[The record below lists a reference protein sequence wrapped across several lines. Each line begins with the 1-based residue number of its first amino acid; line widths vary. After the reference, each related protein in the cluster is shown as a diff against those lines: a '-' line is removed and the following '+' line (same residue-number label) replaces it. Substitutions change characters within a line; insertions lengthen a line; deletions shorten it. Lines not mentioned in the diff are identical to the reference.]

1 MVSKQQADGKVVS
14 QMIQNSHVPTLPTFS
29 NLMDQLSKSNNNVAP
44 QLCIVF
50 HTTTEMQNMASLHVE
65 IQKQRQKIQ
74 TWCMQNLIR
83 GWFLDKFNKKE
94 KHSTWKILIHTILI
108 TFGTVVIGRWT
119 QELFKMLKQHLLGQ
133 LWFWCKILFEEII

>member
-1 MVSKQQADGKVVS
+1 MVLKLQADGKVAS
-14 QMIQNSHVPTLPTFS
+14 QMIQNSHVTTPPTST
-29 NLMDQLSKSNNNVAP
+29 NKMDQLSKSNNNVV
-44 QLCIVF
+44 QLLCIVF

-74 TWCMQNLIR
+74 TWYMRNLIR

-119 QELFKMLKQHLLGQ
+119 
-133 LWFWCKILFEEII
+133 